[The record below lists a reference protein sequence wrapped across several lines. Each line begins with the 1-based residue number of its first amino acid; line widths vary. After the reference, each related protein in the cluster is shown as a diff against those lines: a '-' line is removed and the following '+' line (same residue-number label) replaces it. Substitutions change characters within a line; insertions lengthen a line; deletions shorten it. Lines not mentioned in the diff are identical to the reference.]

1 MPKKIKGNKNVLKVK
16 PMNTIFIRKID
27 NYKNRT
33 CSFLIS
39 VLKISLLDS
48 FNYWIINWYEFFLC
62 MIKERVIFHTKIK
75 LD

>member
-48 FNYWIINWYEFFLC
+48 YVINNWIINWYEFFCVWL
-62 MIKERVIFHTKIK
+62 KREWYFTQK
-75 LD
+75 